1 MDLLSLV
8 IPVYKN
14 EENLDRL
21 LGEIERLNEKLNR
34 NLEVVFVVDGSPD
47 RSLEI
52 LGERLPSLGIKAQL
66 VSLSRNFGAFPAIA
80 AGLACG
86 AGDFFA
92 VLAADLQEP
101 PDLIV
106 EFWEALR
113 SGEADVVFGCRTG
126 RDDPPVS
133 RFLSWIFWS
142 FYRGFVLKDLPA
154 GGVDIFGCSRAVRD
168 QVLLLKEADTNLI
181 ALFLWV
187 GFRRKFIPY
196 YRRARQEGISAWT
209 IRKKVKYALDSIFNF
224 TDLPLRVLL
233 ISGVVGTL
241 LSVTASVIVLVGRFM
256 GFILISGYTPTI
268 LIVSFFGGLT
278 TLGLGLIG
286 QYMWLSLENARGR
299 PGYIIRSCHAFSA
312 AEEAAGRIH
321 PDQS

>member
-8 IPVYKN
+8 VPVYKN

-21 LGEIERLNEKLNR
+21 LSEIERLDEKLGR
-34 NLEVVFVVDGSPD
+34 RLEVVFVVDGSPD

-52 LGERLPSLGIKAQL
+52 LSARLPHFPVLTQL
-66 VSLSRNFGAFPAIA
+66 VSLTRNFGAFPAIA
-80 AGLACG
+80 AGLARG
-86 AGDFFA
+86 TGDFFA

-101 PDLIV
+101 PELIV
-106 EFWEALR
+106 EFWETLR
-113 SGEADVVFGCRTG
+113 SGEADVVFGCRAG

-154 GGVDIFGCSRAVRD
+154 GGVDIFGCNKAVRD
-168 QVLLLKEADTNLI
+168 QVLLLKEADSNLI

-187 GFRRKFIPY
+187 GFRRKFVPY
-196 YRRARQEGISAWT
+196 YRRARQEGVSAWT

-233 ISGVVGTL
+233 TSGVVGTL
-241 LSVTASVIVLVGRFM
+241 LSIAASVIVVIGRFT
-256 GFILISGYTPTI
+256 GLILVSGYTPI
-268 LIVSFFGGLT
+268 VLIVSFFGGLT

-286 QYMWLSLENARGR
+286 QYLWLSLQNARGR
-299 PGYIIRSCHAFSA
+299 PSYIVHSSRSFD
-312 AEEAAGRIH
+312 AAGTGEDRLG
-321 PDQS
+321 PDRS

>member
-1 MDLLSLV
+1 MDLLSLI

-21 LGEIERLNEKLNR
+21 LREIEGLNEKIGR

-52 LGERLPSLGIKAQL
+52 LGERLPNWRVRAQL
-66 VSLSRNFGAFPAIA
+66 ISLSRNFGAFPAIA

-86 AGDFFA
+86 TGDYFA

-101 PDLIV
+101 PELV
-106 EFWEALR
+106 FEFWETLR

-154 GGVDIFGCSRAVRD
+154 GGVDIFGCNRVVRD
-168 QVLLLKEADTNLI
+168 QVLLFKEADSNLI

-187 GFRRKFIPY
+187 GFRRKFVPY
-196 YRRARQEGISAWT
+196 FRRARREGTSAWT
-209 IRKKVKYALDSIFNF
+209 IRKKIKYALDSIFNF

-233 ISGVVGTL
+233 ISGAAGTL
-241 LSVTASVIVLVGRFM
+241 LSAAASAIVLVGRLM
-256 GFILISGYTPTI
+256 GRIVVSGYTPII
-268 LIVSFFGGLT
+268 LIVAFFGGLT

-286 QYMWLSLENARGR
+286 QYTWLSLQNARGR
-299 PGYIIRSCHAFSA
+299 PGYIISTSRVFRA
-312 AEEAAGRIH
+312 ADEAAGGH
-321 PDQS
+321 DSD